1 LIILSSALLP
11 AGMDAVCVAGMM
23 ALGALGAMIVSGALS
38 ADRRENDVYLMEL
51 PPLRKPNIG
60 KILLRSLLDRTL
72 KVAGRAIA
80 VAAPAGAVIWL
91 LNEWGAV
98 VYLSEWLD
106 AMGNLLGMNGIIL
119 LAYVLSIPANELLLP
134 LKKSKNKEEKLK
146 MMGVGGPLLYA
157 SPSTGLVALVETRY
171 KFMVFGKS
179 ELACVY
185 RIADLMQYDFEEETT
200 KNSEGKEE
208 KKQYCTMMFKD
219 TAGMYGFRLAVSGQK
234 EYESIAKYF
243 DTLFGIQKTLGNSF
257 KNAKRQL
264 DAFKSVANTV
274 KAAAAGTLDE
284 AQAAQTIG
292 ALDASVYGDRTQWI
306 EKADAALAAYK

>member
-1 LIILSSALLP
+1 MAKHNCAICGAEVGLMSGQKLTDGNYICRKVCRKKLLKNF
-11 AGMDAVCVAGMM
+11 DC
-23 ALGALGAMIVSGALS
+23 
-38 ADRRENDVYLMEL
+38 
-51 PPLRKPNIG
+51 
-60 KILLRSLLDRTL
+60 
-72 KVAGRAIA
+72 
-80 VAAPAGAVIWL
+80 
-91 LNEWGAV
+91 
-98 VYLSEWLD
+98 
-106 AMGNLLGMNGIIL
+106 
-119 LAYVLSIPANELLLP
+119 IPATLGDVTAHIEQVEKGTRIWNELLLP

-284 AQAAQTIG
+284 AQAAETIG